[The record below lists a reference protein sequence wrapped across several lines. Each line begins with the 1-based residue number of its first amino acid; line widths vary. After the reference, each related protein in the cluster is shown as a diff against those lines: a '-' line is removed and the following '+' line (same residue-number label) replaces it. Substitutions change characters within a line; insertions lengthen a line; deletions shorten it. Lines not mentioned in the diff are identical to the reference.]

1 MKTFLGTLF
10 ALVAG
15 LSLAAPATAT
25 ATSAP
30 SAAPDRP
37 ASVVTHYAHSDRHS
51 IHNWATAR
59 AYLPGA
65 RHDFKAFAAHAGR
78 KDRRWVIA
86 HHLNDCLKA
95 SGLHVDAIA
104 YAGRLG
110 YATGGVSSCGGYEAI
125 WTNVNRGG
133 TRVTHWREVFASQD
147 GWYCPVLK
155 RFRVPSALVGD
166 SCYSPKAKRTL
177 AYHQD

>member
-1 MKTFLGTLF
+1 MKTFLGTLL
-10 ALVAG
+10 ALAAG
-15 LSLAAPATAT
+15 LSLASTSAVAS
-25 ATSAP
+25 SAP
-30 SAAPDRP
+30 STRP
-37 ASVVTHYAHSDRHS
+37 ASVVTHYAHSDQHAIYNR
-51 IHNWATAR
+51 ATAR

-65 RHDFKAFAAHAGR
+65 RRDFKAFAAHAGHLN
-78 KDRRWVIA
+78 RRWVITR
-86 HHLNDCLKA
+86 HLDDCRES
-95 SGLHVDAIA
+95 SGLHVAAIA

-110 YATGGVSSCGGYEAI
+110 YAIGDVSACGGYEAL

-133 TRVTHWREVFASQD
+133 TRVTHWREVFGSQD

-177 AYHQD
+177 AYHQE